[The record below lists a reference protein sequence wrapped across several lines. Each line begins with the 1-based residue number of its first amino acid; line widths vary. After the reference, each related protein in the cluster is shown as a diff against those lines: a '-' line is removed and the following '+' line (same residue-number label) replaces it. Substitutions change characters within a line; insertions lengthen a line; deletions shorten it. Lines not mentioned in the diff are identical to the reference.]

1 METIGVFSVI
11 APMGSSTFPKGILL
25 SLPPRPCQI
34 RSFRARSHSGN
45 PSSAPDV
52 STFNTLMLIFE
63 GKSTEAVE
71 LFDELVRKGEIESDE
86 FMFEMII
93 SWLCKQGNT
102 GTAMRWLRIMD
113 KGGY

>member
-1 METIGVFSVI
+1 METIGVFSVN
-11 APMGSSTFPKGILL
+11 APMGSSTFPNGLLL

-34 RSFRARSHSGN
+34 PSFHAHSHSGN

-52 STFNTLMLIFE
+52 STFNTLILIFE
-63 GKSTEAVE
+63 GKTTEAVK
-71 LFDELVRKGEIESDE
+71 LFDELVRKGGIEPEE

-102 GTAMRWLRIMD
+102 GMAMRWLRIMD
-113 KGGY
+113 KEGY